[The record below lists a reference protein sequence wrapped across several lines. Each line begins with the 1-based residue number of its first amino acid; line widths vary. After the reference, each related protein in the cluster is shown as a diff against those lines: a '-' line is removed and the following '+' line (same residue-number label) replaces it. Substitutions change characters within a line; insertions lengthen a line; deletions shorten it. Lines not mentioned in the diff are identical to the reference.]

1 MWVFIKTNSLGYSI
15 MNNLYTI
22 NQEVKH
28 IKQMR
33 LDIENNGDRID
44 DIDQKVNSLVS
55 NNFLNFDSLNDTLNE
70 ISNIKNSIIKLNE
83 DIIKINEEVV
93 PQISK
98 FEHNFNTNDQIYI
111 FLKNINYERYYTS
124 FKNLGCETLEDIL
137 LLTERDFSIYEIPL
151 VHTRKILKKAK
162 YYVQT
167 NITEIN
173 L

>member
-1 MWVFIKTNSLGYSI
+1 

-22 NQEVKH
+22 NQEVKK

-33 LDIENNGDRID
+33 LDIENQGDRVD
-44 DIDQKVNSLVS
+44 DIDKRVNSLVS

-70 ISNIKNSIIKLNE
+70 ISSIKNSIIKLND
-83 DIIKINEEVV
+83 DILKINEEVN
-93 PQISK
+93 PEIAK
-98 FEHNFNTNDQIYI
+98 FENTYDQNDQIFL
-111 FLKNINYERYYTS
+111 FLKKIEYERYYIS
-124 FKNLGCETLEDIL
+124 FKNLGCETLEDLL

-162 YYVQT
+162 QHVQANNT
-167 NITEIN
+167 QIN